1 MRSHTVKGVCRVCS
15 RSLLESA
22 AMAEDATPIS
32 YRKSVL
38 DNGLR
43 VVTCRMAHTPSVGI
57 CLFVGVGSRHEM
69 PELAGASHLVEHLLF
84 KGTSR
89 RPTPGEIGG
98 TVEGVG
104 GEINAATEQ
113 ELTVYWCKAALP
125 YMEECLDL
133 LVDMAMGSVFDP
145 EELERERMVV
155 LEEQNQINDYPND
168 RVEAMLDDLLWPDH
182 PLGRDVSGTRESISA
197 MSREVVMEH
206 YRGAYSPGNV
216 VISAA
221 GSVDHDTVVR
231 QAESL
236 TRDWPS
242 GERPG
247 WQPFCDG
254 QDGARLGLE
263 YRRTEQAHLS
273 IGLPGLSLT
282 HPDRYALDL
291 LSMML
296 GDGMS
301 SRLFMEVREKRGLA
315 YDVHSSITSFMDCG
329 ALTIGAGVDPKKL
342 YTAVETIL
350 AELGKLREG
359 VPEDELERAK
369 RRMGGRLL
377 LRMEDSR
384 AVAAWAGSQEAMLGE
399 VVGVDEVMGLI
410 AAITPGDVKR
420 VANSLVAS
428 EKLNMAVVG
437 PVRGRRRLEQ
447 AMAGA
452 FAG

>member
-1 MRSHTVKGVCRVCS
+1 MVMG
-15 RSLLESA
+15 
-22 AMAEDATPIS
+22 EDSVPIS

-43 VVTCRMAHTPSVGI
+43 VVTCRMAHTPSVGV
-57 CLFVGVGSRHEM
+57 CLFVGVGSRHET

-89 RPTPGEIGG
+89 RPMPEEISGA
-98 TVEGVG
+98 VEGVG
-104 GEINAATEQ
+104 GEINAATDQ
-113 ELTVYWCKAALP
+113 EATVYWCKAARP

-133 LVDMAMGSVFDP
+133 LVDMASGSVFDP

-155 LEEQNQINDYPND
+155 LEEQNQVNDFPNN
-168 RVEAMLDDLLWPDH
+168 RVEMMLDGLLWPDH
-182 PLGRDVSGTRESISA
+182 PLGRDVSGTRESISS
-197 MSREVVMEH
+197 MTREMVLEH
-206 YRGAYSPGNV
+206 YRGAYSPPNV

-221 GSVDHDTVVR
+221 GAVDHDSVAR
-231 QAESL
+231 QVETL
-236 TRDWPS
+236 TKDWPAR
-242 GERPG
+242 ERPG
-247 WQPFCDG
+247 WQPFSDG

-273 IGLPGLSLT
+273 IGLPGLSMT

-291 LSMML
+291 LSVVL

-301 SRLFMEVREKRGLA
+301 SRLFMEVRERRGLA
-315 YDVHSSITSFMDCG
+315 YDVHSSISAFSDCG
-329 ALTIGAGVDPKKL
+329 ALNIAAGVDPKKL

-350 AELGKLREG
+350 SELRKLREG
-359 VPEDELERAK
+359 VPEEELERAK

-399 VVGVDEVMGLI
+399 VAGVDEVMGLMG
-410 AAITPGDVKR
+410 AVTPGDVER
-420 VANSLVAS
+420 VAKGLVAP
-428 EKLNMAVVG
+428 ERLNVAVVG
-437 PVRGRRRLEQ
+437 PVRGRRRLER
-447 AMAGA
+447 AMAGG
-452 FAG
+452 FGE

>member
-1 MRSHTVKGVCRVCS
+1 M
-15 RSLLESA
+15 
-22 AMAEDATPIS
+22 S

-43 VVTCRMAHTPSVGI
+43 VVTCRMAHTPSVGV
-57 CLFVGVGSRHEM
+57 CLFVGVGSRHET

-89 RPTPGEIGG
+89 RPTPGEISGA
-98 TVEGVG
+98 VEGVG

-113 ELTVYWCKAALP
+113 EVTVYWCKAARP

-155 LEEQNQINDYPND
+155 LEEQNQINDYPNN
-168 RVEAMLDDLLWPDH
+168 RVEVMLDGLLWPGH

-197 MSREVVMEH
+197 MTREMVLEH
-206 YRGAYSPGNV
+206 YRGAYSPPNV

-221 GSVDHDTVVR
+221 GSVDHDAVVQ

-236 TRDWPS
+236 TKDWMVR
-242 GERPG
+242 ERPG
-247 WQPFCDG
+247 WQPFSDG
-254 QDGARLGLE
+254 QDGSRLGLE
-263 YRRTEQAHLS
+263 YRRTEQAQLS
-273 IGLPGLSLT
+273 IGLPGLSMT

-291 LSMML
+291 LSVVL

-301 SRLFMEVREKRGLA
+301 SRLFMEVRERQGLA
-315 YDVHSSITSFMDCG
+315 YDVHSSIAAFIDCG
-329 ALTIGAGVDPKKL
+329 ALIIGAGVDPKKL
-342 YTAVETIL
+342 NTAVETIL

-359 VPEDELERAK
+359 VPEEELERAK

-384 AVAAWAGSQEAMLGE
+384 AVAAWAGSQEAKLGE
-399 VVGVDEVMGLI
+399 VVGVDEVVGLI
-410 AAITPGDVKR
+410 GAVTPDDVEQMAKR
-420 VANSLVAS
+420 LVAA
-428 EKLNMAVVG
+428 EKLSMAVVG

-447 AMAGA
+447 AMSGA
-452 FAG
+452 LG